1 MTYALSVK
9 PPSVNCWRCDHFLPI
24 NPVESVQ
31 GYCRKGAPCGL
42 DLYGAVSASLL
53 TTKGDLLTRD
63 LANLVRLPVGANEAV
78 LTADILAA
86 DGIKWA
92 PEVLTTKGDLLTRNA
107 TVKSRL
113 PVGANGLVLT
123 ADSTVAE
130 GIKWAAAPSSIVQ
143 HEYQGIHGGDQVAG
157 LVTFTREGY
166 APDLTANK
174 VILSL
179 AASYDDNP
187 SDMAPFVIPV
197 DPTSQIIAIQI
208 CYSAAAVI
216 AAAVGPAPF
225 VRVLFYEWVTG
236 AGHNLLG
243 QVDVPLDPASV
254 TPLDNLAVPNF
265 SQALYVLPAP
275 LSGFTSGV
283 FGWMLDI
290 NGADNQMLHAIL
302 NASVRIY
309 ATTDALASGFALAA
323 KKSTEGFDDDFDEES
338 GDIDEKTNGDG
349 PALTSDELL
358 DAEEAIKKSRE
369 LEIAKDAEDYLAR
382 LERAGV
388 EDPFKGNTDPNVITA
403 AASFA
408 KWCLI
413 KVAPNEWCGEFKPAS
428 HTVPAIP
435 PFVYPVPTPP

>member
-24 NPVESVQ
+24 NPLELVQ

-42 DLYGAVSASLL
+42 DLYGAVSGSLL

-92 PEVLTTKGDLLTRNA
+92 PETLTTKGDLLTRNA
-107 TVKSRL
+107 TVKARL

-130 GIKWAAAPSSIVQ
+130 GIKWAAAPSLVIQ

-166 APDLTANK
+166 PPDITANK

-179 AASYDDNP
+179 AASYDENP

-254 TPLDNLAVPNF
+254 TPLDSLVVPNF

-309 ATTDALASGFALAA
+309 ATTDALVSGFALAA
-323 KKSTEGFDDDFDEES
+323 KKSDGFEDEDFEDDPDENLDDEKPDLIS
-338 GDIDEKTNGDG
+338 GD
-349 PALTSDELL
+349 LL
-358 DAEEAIKKSRE
+358 DPADAKIIAEETNAALQIEVDNFLQRKQ
-369 LEIAKDAEDYLAR
+369 IADI
-382 LERAGV
+382 
-388 EDPFKGNTDPNVITA
+388 EDPFRGNTDPNVITA

>member
-1 MTYALSVK
+1 
-9 PPSVNCWRCDHFLPI
+9 
-24 NPVESVQ
+24 
-31 GYCRKGAPCGL
+31 
-42 DLYGAVSASLL
+42 
-53 TTKGDLLTRD
+53 
-63 LANLVRLPVGANEAV
+63 VGANEAV

-92 PEVLTTKGDLLTRNA
+92 PETLTTKGDLLTRNA
-107 TVKSRL
+107 TVKARL

-130 GIKWAAAPSSIVQ
+130 GIKWAAAPSLVVQ

-166 APDLTANK
+166 PPDMTANK

-254 TPLDNLAVPNF
+254 TPLDSLVVPNF
-265 SQALYVLPAP
+265 SQALYVLPGP
-275 LSGFTSGV
+275 ISGFTSGV

-309 ATTDALASGFALAA
+309 ATTDALVSGFALAA
-323 KKSTEGFDDDFDEES
+323 KKSVGFDDDFDEDPAEDTGEEKPDLVL
-338 GDIDEKTNGDG
+338 GD
-349 PALTSDELL
+349 LL
-358 DAEEAIKKSRE
+358 DPADAKIIAEETNAALQIEVDNFLQRKQ
-369 LEIAKDAEDYLAR
+369 IADI
-382 LERAGV
+382 
-388 EDPFKGNTDPNVITA
+388 EDPFRGNTDPNVITA

-435 PFVYPVPTPP
+435 PFVYPVPTTP